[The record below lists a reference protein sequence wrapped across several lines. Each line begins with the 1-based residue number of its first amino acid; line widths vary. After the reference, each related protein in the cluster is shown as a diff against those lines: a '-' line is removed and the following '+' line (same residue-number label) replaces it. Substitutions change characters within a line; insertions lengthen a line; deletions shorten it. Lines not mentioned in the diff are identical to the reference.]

1 MDATRITD
9 APATPIDSIVT
20 TVGEFAI
27 DGRSVRYT
35 AQAGQ
40 LPIYNNETG
49 ELAARVFVVAYTVDR
64 APGEDPRP
72 LTFVWNGG
80 PGSNSWQVH
89 LQGFGPKVFETPPTF
104 PDWRREPMQIAD
116 NPDSWLA
123 ASDLV
128 FVDPVG
134 TGYSRPASE
143 KYRDLLLT
151 GRGDTEVVAEA
162 IRIYLTRCDA
172 FDVPIFLAGE
182 SYGTFRAM
190 AVAQALERRRTRV
203 CGVFLI
209 SGFYDV
215 GQRIPPSLDTALQ
228 VPMYT
233 ATAHY
238 HRKLPAELQDLS
250 QDEAM
255 AQSVDWARR
264 EYAPA
269 LDRRMQLSKS
279 ERSALIEA
287 LNRYSGIESRFIDEQ
302 ALAID
307 KVQFTD
313 HLLEDRG
320 LEVGRF
326 DMRMT
331 SKRRNAGTPW
341 SPHLDPSLKPMIN
354 IMQGTSVPA
363 IRYMR
368 NVLEYRTDLLYQG
381 PFGEGFYPL
390 PLTPVAKP
398 TLGGDWLQ
406 SSWDHGEMVK
416 TLERHTQYSEIQGD
430 SVARWYS
437 LAAQQSGEIHA
448 LADAMER
455 NPDLLV
461 YNVRGLYDMSFA
473 AMDEA
478 VARSP
483 SEIRARVRNRCITA
497 GHMLYTDVA
506 ARGLLRQDFE
516 NFVRD
521 ATFTQRSDTLRTVK
535 ARPPER

>member
-1 MDATRITD
+1 MDAMRITD
-9 APATPIDSIVT
+9 AATTPIDSFVT
-20 TVGEFAI
+20 TVGEVAI
-27 DGRSVRYT
+27 GGKRVHYT
-35 AQAGQ
+35 SQAGQ

-49 ELAARVFVVAYTVDR
+49 ELAARVFVVAYTADR
-64 APGEDPRP
+64 VPGDNPRP

-89 LQGFGPKVFETPPTF
+89 LLGFGPKIFETPPTY
-104 PDWRREPMQIAD
+104 PEWQGEPAQIAD

-151 GRGDTEVVAEA
+151 SRGDAEVVAEA

-172 FDVPIFLAGE
+172 FDVPVFLAGE

-238 HRKLPAELQDLS
+238 HRKLPPDLQRLS

-255 AQSVDWARR
+255 TQSADWARR

-269 LDRRMQLSKS
+269 LDRRTRLSEG
-279 ERSALIEA
+279 ERLALIEA
-287 LNRYSGIESRFIDEQ
+287 VSRYTGIESRFVDEKG
-302 ALAID
+302 LAID
-307 KVQFTD
+307 KARFTD

-320 LEVGRF
+320 LEIGRF
-326 DMRMT
+326 DMRVT
-331 SKRRNAGTPW
+331 TKRRKAGIPW
-341 SPHLDPSLKPMIN
+341 SPHSDPSLRPMIN

-368 NVLEYRTDLLYQG
+368 NVLEYRIDLLYQG

-390 PLTPVAKP
+390 PLTLLAKS
-398 TLGGDWLQ
+398 TLGSDWLE
-406 SSWDHGEMVK
+406 SSWDHGEVVK
-416 TLERHTQYSEIQGD
+416 AIEQQTQYSEIQGD
-430 SVARWYS
+430 SVARWYC
-437 LAAQQSGEIHA
+437 LAAQQSGEVHA

-455 NPDLLV
+455 NPNLLV
-461 YNVRGLYDMSFA
+461 YNVRGLYDMSCA

-478 VARSP
+478 VARSE
-483 SEIRARVRNRCITA
+483 SHIRARVRNRCIAA
-497 GHMLYTDVA
+497 GHMPYTDVA

-521 ATFTQRSDTLRTVK
+521 ATFAQRSDHD
-535 ARPPER
+535 A